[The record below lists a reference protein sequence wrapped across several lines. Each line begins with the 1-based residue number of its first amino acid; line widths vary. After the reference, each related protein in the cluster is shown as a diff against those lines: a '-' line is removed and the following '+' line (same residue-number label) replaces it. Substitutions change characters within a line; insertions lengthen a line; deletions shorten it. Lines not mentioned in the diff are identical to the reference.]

1 MMDELRESVKLFC
14 LVLGKKGRDV
24 QHTLRLVPPVQ
35 RQVGAVI
42 ITSGFSLRG
51 PLARWVSMHTVI
63 RDHSLKYDRRG
74 EHNYQKAFRPD
85 PSFIISELQPAHNC
99 QQLTFVTCLENQ
111 WVISLSQF
119 FLGNN

>member
-1 MMDELRESVKLFC
+1 M
-14 LVLGKKGRDV
+14 

-74 EHNYQKAFRPD
+74 EHIFQKKASAPTRLLLYTNLALTHNY
-85 PSFIISELQPAHNC
+85 
-99 QQLTFVTCLENQ
+99 
-111 WVISLSQF
+111 
-119 FLGNN
+119 